1 MMQVRSAA
9 TMNVI
14 SDQTVRT
21 VTALMASTVGTMK
34 VVAAMYAEVLRTVT
48 DIHVIRTLI
57 VARSSLAVMEHV
69 CPAVITIR
77 QIQVIRLWP
86 FLA

>member
-21 VTALMASTVGTMK
+21 VTALMTSTVGMMK
-34 VVAAMYAEVLRTVT
+34 VVAAMYAEILRAVT
-48 DIHVIRTLI
+48 DIRAFRTLI

-69 CPAVITIR
+69 YLAVITIR
-77 QIQVIRLWP
+77 QVQVIRLWP